1 MFLIYNQLFHLFN
14 NYHENKKMRLILAA
28 CNYILFF
35 NALITG
41 AATTTTAIAWAGATQ
56 YCITE
61 IPVYVI
67 KSYGPI

>member
-1 MFLIYNQLFHLFN
+1 
-14 NYHENKKMRLILAA
+14 MRLILAG

-35 NALITG
+35 NAPIPS
-41 AATTTTAIAWAGATQ
+41 AATATIARAGATQ